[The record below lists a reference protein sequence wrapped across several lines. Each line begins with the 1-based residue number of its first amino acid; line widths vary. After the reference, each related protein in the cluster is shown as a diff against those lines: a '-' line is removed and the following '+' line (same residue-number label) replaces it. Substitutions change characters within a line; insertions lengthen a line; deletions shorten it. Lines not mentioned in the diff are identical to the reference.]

1 MKRQKHRIALL
12 LMALLTAA
20 FPAHTDPGRKLA
32 LVIANSGYQTL
43 GRLKNPLADAQAV
56 AVRLN
61 QAGFELLHPIRS
73 EDVQADLN
81 LAEMLKADE
90 DLLKQAAGAQM
101 VLVYY
106 AGHGLQIDGVPYLV
120 PVDLPAIQPQSLQT
134 ATGQDLLKRGLVEL
148 DRVIAGLDEQA
159 QVGIAVFDACRE
171 IPALE
176 KSYRAAFGDA
186 SPFRGL
192 ERPKSK
198 GRHRLLAYSASAG
211 ELANDGQAGHSPY
224 TQAWLNEFDRQPG
237 KDIVDFFSD
246 VAAQVT
252 DAKGQHPEV
261 VISGIH
267 SKTYYLAQAPDAA
280 PPPVAS
286 KPAPPD
292 PAMVEL
298 SVWDSVKTSDNP
310 ADFEEYLRQYPQG
323 RFAVLAKNKLKRLAI
338 AADLDRPHPNP
349 PPEGE
354 GTKPNPLPAG
364 EVAKPNPLP
373 LGEGRVRV
381 NPALADFG
389 IDMVRIPGGEFSMGS
404 DDSDKDAEPDEKP
417 KHKVNVRAFSLGK
430 YEVTLGQYA
439 AFVKDTG
446 HSSGPFCYVYKDGSS
461 GKQSGADWRKPG
473 FAQDD
478 RHPAVCI
485 SLTDALAYI
494 AWLNRK
500 TGQTFRLPTEAEWEY
515 AARAGTQTI
524 RYWGDNPDE
533 ACRYANVADQTAK
546 RDVPGWPSS
555 PPTHNCTDGYAY
567 TAPVGSFK
575 PNAFQLF
582 DMLGNVYEWTCSAYE
597 EKYAG
602 GEKTCLSN
610 NNAVARGVIR
620 GGSWGDLPANLRS
633 AYRGWDLRDDR
644 FDTLGFR
651 LAQDF

>member
-1 MKRQKHRIALL
+1 MIENAALNRQTYRKTLL
-12 LMALLTAA
+12 LLALWLAA
-20 FPAHTDPGRKLA
+20 WPAHTDPGRKLA
-32 LVIANSGYQTL
+32 LVIANSRYQTL

-56 AVRLN
+56 AERLN
-61 QAGFELLHPIRS
+61 QAGFALLHPVRA

-90 DLLKQAAGAQM
+90 DLRQQAAGAQM
-101 VLVYY
+101 VLLYY
-106 AGHGLQIDGVPYLV
+106 AGHGLQIGGVPYLV
-120 PVDLPAIQPQSLQT
+120 PVDLPAIQPQSLQSV
-134 ATGQDLLKRGLVEL
+134 TGQDLLKRGLVEL
-148 DRVIAGLDEQA
+148 DRVIAGLDQQA

-176 KSYRAAFGDA
+176 QSSRAVFGDA

-211 ELANDGQAGHSPY
+211 ELANDGQADHSPY

-280 PPPVAS
+280 PPPVVS

-298 SVWDSVKTSDNP
+298 GFWNDIKNSQDP
-310 ADFEEYLRQYPQG
+310 ADFQAYLQQYPAGVHAKLAQNKLTRLHG
-323 RFAVLAKNKLKRLAI
+323 AGAEPTPIPAASDSTPPSPTELAKY
-338 AADLDRPHPNP
+338 
-349 PPEGE
+349 
-354 GTKPNPLPAG
+354 
-364 EVAKPNPLP
+364 
-373 LGEGRVRV
+373 
-381 NPALADFG
+381 G
-389 IDMVRIPGGEFSMGS
+389 IDMVRIPGGEFWMGS
-404 DDSDKDAEPDEKP
+404 DDSDKDANADEKP
-417 KHKVNVRAFSLGK
+417 PHKVTVRAFSLGR
-430 YEVTLGQYA
+430 YEVTKGQYA

-446 HSSGPFCYVYKDGSS
+446 HPSGPSCWAYNNGTWAE
-461 GKQSGADWRKPG
+461 QSGLDWRKPG

-478 RHPAVCI
+478 RHPVVCV

-494 AWLNRK
+494 TWLNRK

-515 AARAGTQTI
+515 AARAGTKTT

-533 ACRYANVADQTAK
+533 ACRYANVADQTTKQAFPNWT
-546 RDVPGWPSS
+546 V
-555 PPTHNCTDGYAY
+555 HNCTDGYAY
-567 TAPVGSFK
+567 TAPVGSFT
-575 PNAFQLF
+575 PNAFQLS
-582 DMLGNVYEWTCSAYE
+582 DMLGNVWEWTCSAYE

-610 NNAVARGVIR
+610 NDTTSRGVIR
-620 GGSWGDLPANLRS
+620 GGSWFHRPAGLRS
-633 AYRGWDLRDDR
+633 ALRGWSNRDIGSDI
-644 FDTLGFR
+644 LGFR